1 MSAIIINIIFRF
13 FLTHKK
19 KSQYRLGHERG
30 WSTWLKNT
38 TCRVNIHVK
47 LSTVLLKIIYTV
59 TDTINVHNVYFRSD
73 WNNHY
78 VLNL

>member
-30 WSTWLKNT
+30 WSTWL
-38 TCRVNIHVK
+38 NIHVK